1 MNSIIS
7 CKNIYKSFSNIEVL
21 KGIDLNIKKGE
32 IVSIVGP
39 SGSGK
44 TTLLHILGTLENPD
58 PERKPELIIDSQSVM
73 KLNDNQKAILRN
85 KKLGFVFQFHE
96 LLPEFTAIE
105 NICMPSWIS
114 KKNEESIK
122 EDAMNILSELDLL
135 KMANK
140 KPDEMSGGER
150 QRVSVARSLM
160 NSPKIVFADEPS
172 GNLDS
177 ENSKTLYNLFY
188 EVRKK
193 IGCSFLIV
201 THDLKIANINA
212 DWDTNIVFKTSHE
225 NTIGLYS
232 LKNVISKYEKYLVS
246 EDHPKLQSDQMWPV
260 NVADFFIILPMNII
274 SFLTHFDSSH
284 LNR

>member
-58 PERKPELIIDSQSVM
+58 PERKPELIIDNQSVM
-73 KLNDNQKAILRN
+73 RLNDNQKAILRN

-201 THDLKIANINA
+201 THDLKIANMSDRKIVLKDGKIINE
-212 DWDTNIVFKTSHE
+212 S
-225 NTIGLYS
+225 
-232 LKNVISKYEKYLVS
+232 
-246 EDHPKLQSDQMWPV
+246 
-260 NVADFFIILPMNII
+260 
-274 SFLTHFDSSH
+274 
-284 LNR
+284 